1 MEIYNI
7 DYNLYVQDGEHEPR
21 QMTNFTLVIE
31 TAYYPLEGSQDDIPA
46 YLGIQLILEDGSV
59 RSLTLPM
66 TSNLARTIVTEE
78 PRAVLLKTGYA
89 PLVQKYI
96 VDQLSK
102 TGRPGEC
109 QRGVYLPGNGTY
121 RLADGQHVTVWN
133 GRVAGSTKL
142 EVPYMIKPTNTYR
155 ITNSIDRPV
164 PTLVRTL
171 LENDAALIL
180 PVTYAFLVSRRD
192 VLTAEQYPLQGG
204 LYITGV
210 QSSGKTT
217 LARRVFGYTE
227 RIGTP
232 GKPALML
239 EAVSTEASVRD
250 TLSENPGCVVIID
263 DLAKSS
269 SRTIEAHRRK
279 LGGAMLRL
287 AANEGDSTKKG
298 KTGKTDHRD
307 CTSGI
312 ALTAEFV
319 LDGVSELTRSIFVY
333 LEKKLNPTD
342 DVCPA
347 LIGAVLEEFADWFAD
362 NYDHAIELLH
372 KIADS
377 PNIPINLRAD
387 GADEFTELLT
397 RERRIQD
404 NLALLQWAFV
414 GMVEMIKAHME
425 LASSDEHALNEK
437 FWEAV
442 HRSVRK
448 QVTEF
453 RRIQSQ
459 LKEGNITFL
468 LCEAIDSDEFDLCR
482 KKTNLFKRNG
492 IIWKEKK
499 GVIKQVGIKQTALV
513 QFIRNQNGYQN
524 YSSRKIT
531 DYLKDIGCLTINEDK
546 SNTVH
551 LGKIKDGK
559 RSLPR
564 VLLIDVQTLRDN
576 AEKYELFA
584 EQARE

>member
-1 MEIYNI
+1 MEVYNVN
-7 DYNLYVQDGEHEPR
+7 YTLYVQDGEHEPK
-21 QMTNFTLVIE
+21 QATNFTPVIE
-31 TAYYPLEGSQDDIPA
+31 TAYFSLEGPQDIPA
-46 YLGIQLILEDGSV
+46 YLGIQLILEDGSM
-59 RSLTLPM
+59 RRLTLPM
-66 TSNLARTIVTEE
+66 TSNLARRIVAEE

-89 PLVQKYI
+89 PLIQKYI

-102 TGRPGEC
+102 AERPGEC
-109 QRGVYLPGNGTY
+109 QRGLYLPGNGTY

-133 GRVAGSTKL
+133 ERIAGSTKL
-142 EVPYMIKPTNTYR
+142 KVPYMIKPNDSYH
-155 ITNSIDRPV
+155 IAKHAENPMQ
-164 PTLVRTL
+164 TLVNAL
-171 LENDAALIL
+171 LGNDAALVL

-192 VLTAEQYPLQGG
+192 VLTAEQHPLQGG
-204 LYITGV
+204 LYITGI

-269 SRTIEAHRRK
+269 TRSIEAHRRK

-287 AANEGDSTKKG
+287 AANEGDSTKKNSS
-298 KTGKTDHRD
+298 GKTDHRD
-307 CTSGI
+307 CTAGI

-319 LDGVSELTRSIFVY
+319 LDGISELTRSIFVN
-333 LEKKLNPTD
+333 LEKKLNLTD

-377 PNIPINLRAD
+377 PNILENLRVD
-387 GADEFTELLT
+387 GADDFAELLT

-414 GMVEMIKAHME
+414 CMVEMIKSTVKLSPHRE
-425 LASSDEHALNEK
+425 QALYEN
-437 FWEAV
+437 FWKAV
-442 HRSVRK
+442 HLSVSK
-448 QVTEF
+448 QVSEF
-453 RRIQSQ
+453 AKIRTQ
-459 LKEGNITFL
+459 LKEGNIAYL
-468 LCEAIDSDEFDLCR
+468 LCEAIDSDEFKLCR
-482 KKTNLFKRNG
+482 KKEKLFKRNG

-551 LGKIKDGK
+551 IGKLKDGK
-559 RSLPR
+559 RPLPR
-564 VLLIDVQTLRDN
+564 VLLIDVETLRDS
-576 AEKYELFA
+576 AEEYNLYA

>member
-1 MEIYNI
+1 MEIYNT
-7 DYNLYVQDGEHEPR
+7 DYALYVQDGEHDPK
-21 QMTNFTLVIE
+21 QVTNFTPVIE
-31 TAYYPLEGSQDDIPA
+31 TAYFNLEGPQDIPA
-46 YLGIQLILEDGSV
+46 YLGIELILEDGSM
-59 RSLTLPM
+59 RRLTLPM
-66 TSNLARTIVTEE
+66 TSNLARRIVAEE
-78 PRAVLLKTGYA
+78 PRAILLKSSYA
-89 PLVQKYI
+89 PLVQKHI

-102 TGRPGEC
+102 IGRPGEC
-109 QRGVYLPGNGTY
+109 QRGLYLPGNGTY
-121 RLADGQHVTVWN
+121 RLADDRHITVWN

-142 EVPYMIKPTNTYR
+142 EVPYMI
-155 ITNSIDRPV
+155 RPNDSYHIAKHTEN
-164 PTLVRTL
+164 PIQTLVNAL
-171 LENDAALIL
+171 QENDAAL
-180 PVTYAFLVSRRD
+180 VQSVVYALLVSRRD
-192 VLTAEQYPLQGG
+192 VLTAEQHPLQGG
-204 LYITGV
+204 LYIAGV

-232 GKPALML
+232 GKPALIL

-263 DLAKSS
+263 DLAHSS
-269 SRTIEAHRRK
+269 SRTIEAHRKK

-307 CTSGI
+307 CTAGI

-333 LEKKLNPTD
+333 LDKKLHLTE
-342 DVCPA
+342 DVRPA

-372 KIADS
+372 QIADS

-387 GADEFTELLT
+387 GADEFTELLA

-414 GMVEMIKAHME
+414 CLIEMIKE
-425 LASSDEHALNEK
+425 RIDLPSDVEHALRRK

-442 HRSVRK
+442 HCSVRK
-448 QVTEF
+448 QVEEF
-453 RRIQSQ
+453 AKIQSH
-459 LKEGNITFL
+459 LKEGNIAFL
-468 LCEAIDSDEFDLCR
+468 LCEAVDSDEFNLCR
-482 KKTNLFKRNG
+482 KKSNLFKRNG
-492 IIWKEKK
+492 IIWKEDKR
-499 GVIKQVGIKQTALV
+499 GRPVEVGIKPTALV

-524 YSSRKIT
+524 FSSRKIT
-531 DYLKDIGCLTINEDK
+531 NYLKDIGALTLQEEK
-546 SNTVH
+546 SNTCH
-551 LGKIKDGK
+551 LGTDKKG
-559 RSLPR
+559 RNLPR
-564 VLLIDVQTLRDN
+564 VLRIDVQTLRVN

-584 EQARE
+584 QQARE

>member
-1 MEIYNI
+1 MEVFNI
-7 DYNLYVQDGEHEPR
+7 DYTLYVRDGEHEPK
-21 QMTNFTLVIE
+21 QATNFTPVIE
-31 TAYYPLEGSQDDIPA
+31 TAYFNLEGPQDIPA
-46 YLGIQLILEDGSV
+46 HLGIQLILEDGSM
-59 RSLTLPM
+59 RRLTLPM
-66 TSNLARTIVTEE
+66 TSNLARSIVAEE

-102 TGRPGEC
+102 TGHPGEC
-109 QRGVYLPGNGTY
+109 QRGLYLPGNGTY
-121 RLADGQHVTVWN
+121 RLADGQRITVWN
-133 GRVAGSTKL
+133 GRVAGSSEFK
-142 EVPYMIKPTNTYR
+142 VPYVSKPNSNYQIVNR
-155 ITNSIDRPV
+155 IENPMQ
-164 PTLVRTL
+164 TLVNAL
-171 LENDAALIL
+171 LANDAALIL

-192 VLTAEQYPLQGG
+192 VLTAEQHPLQGG

-232 GKPALML
+232 GKPALIL

-263 DLAKSS
+263 DLAHSS
-269 SRTIEAHRRK
+269 SRTIEAHRKK

-307 CTSGI
+307 CTAGI

-333 LEKKLNPTD
+333 LDKKLHLTE
-342 DVCPA
+342 DVRPA

-362 NYDHAIELLH
+362 NYGRAIELLH
-372 KIADS
+372 EITNS
-377 PNIPINLRAD
+377 PDILKNIRVN
-387 GADEFTELLT
+387 GADEFAELLM

-414 GMVEMIKAHME
+414 CMVEMIQE
-425 LASSDEHALNEK
+425 RIDLPDDIEHALHRK

-442 HRSVRK
+442 HCSVRK
-448 QVTEF
+448 QVEEF
-453 RRIQSQ
+453 ANIQSQ
-459 LKEGNITFL
+459 LKEGNIAHL
-468 LCEAIDSDEFDLCR
+468 LCEAIDCDEFKLCR
-482 KKTNLFKRNG
+482 KKSNLFKRNG
-492 IIWKEKK
+492 IVWKDDKRGRPVE
-499 GVIKQVGIKQTALV
+499 VGIKPTALV
-513 QFIRNQNGYQN
+513 PFIRNQNGYQS

-531 DYLKDIGCLTINEDK
+531 DYLKDIGALTLQEEK
-546 SNTVH
+546 SNTCH
-551 LGKIKDGK
+551 LGTDKKGRI
-559 RSLPR
+559 LPR
-564 VLLIDVQTLRDN
+564 VLRIDVQTLRDN

>member
-1 MEIYNI
+1 MKVYNT
-7 DYNLYVQDGEHEPR
+7 DYALYVQDGEHEPK
-21 QMTNFTLVIE
+21 QATNFTPVIE
-31 TAYYPLEGSQDDIPA
+31 TAYFNLDDPQDIPA
-46 YLGIQLILEDGSV
+46 YLGIELILEDGSM
-59 RSLTLPM
+59 RRLTLPM
-66 TSNLARTIVTEE
+66 TSNLARRIVAEE

-89 PLVQKYI
+89 PLIQKYI

-102 TGRPGEC
+102 AERPGEC
-109 QRGVYLPGNGTY
+109 QRGLYLPSNGTY
-121 RLADGQHVTVWN
+121 RLADGQHITVWN

-142 EVPYMIKPTNTYR
+142 EVPYMI
-155 ITNSIDRPV
+155 RPNDSYHIAKRTEN
-164 PTLVRTL
+164 PIETLVNAL
-171 LENDAALIL
+171 QENDAALMQS
-180 PVTYAFLVSRRD
+180 VVYALLVSRRD
-192 VLTAEQYPLQGG
+192 VLTAEQHPLQGG

-269 SRTIEAHRRK
+269 TRSIEAHRRK

-287 AANEGDSTKKG
+287 AANEGDSTKKNSS
-298 KTGKTDHRD
+298 GKTDHRD
-307 CTSGI
+307 CAAGI

-319 LDGVSELTRSIFVY
+319 LDGVSELTRSISCT
-333 LEKKLNPTD
+333 LKKKLNLTE
-342 DVCPA
+342 DVCPT
-347 LIGAVLEEFADWFAD
+347 LIGVVLEEFADWFAD

-414 GMVEMIKAHME
+414 CMVEMIKSTVKLSPHQE
-425 LASSDEHALNEK
+425 QALYEK
-437 FWEAV
+437 FWKAV
-442 HRSVRK
+442 HLSVSK
-448 QVTEF
+448 QVDEF
-453 RRIQSQ
+453 SKIRTH
-459 LKEGNITFL
+459 LKEGNIAHL
-468 LCEAIDSDEFDLCR
+468 LCEAIDSDEFKLCR
-482 KKTNLFKRNG
+482 KKEKLFKRNG

-551 LGKIKDGK
+551 IGKLKDGK
-559 RSLPR
+559 HRL
-564 VLLIDVQTLRDN
+564 V
-576 AEKYELFA
+576 FC
-584 EQARE
+584 

>member
-7 DYNLYVQDGEHEPR
+7 DYNLYVQDGEHEPK
-21 QMTNFTLVIE
+21 QATNFTPVIE
-31 TAYYPLEGSQDDIPA
+31 TAYFSLEGPQDIPA
-46 YLGIQLILEDGSV
+46 YLGIQLILEDGSM
-59 RSLTLPM
+59 RRLTLPM
-66 TSNLARTIVTEE
+66 TSNLARRIVAEE

-89 PLVQKYI
+89 PLIQKYI

-102 TGRPGEC
+102 AERPGEC
-109 QRGVYLPGNGTY
+109 QRGLYLPGNGTY

-133 GRVAGSTKL
+133 ERIAGSTKL
-142 EVPYMIKPTNTYR
+142 KVPYMIKPTNTYR

-180 PVTYAFLVSRRD
+180 PVAYAFLVSRRD
-192 VLTAEQYPLQGG
+192 VLTAEQHPLQGG
-204 LYITGV
+204 LYITGI

-263 DLAKSS
+263 DLAHSS
-269 SRTIEAHRRK
+269 SRTIEAHRK
-279 LGGAMLRL
+279 TLGGAMLRL

-333 LEKKLNPTD
+333 LEKKLNLTD

-372 KIADS
+372 KIVNS

-414 GMVEMIKAHME
+414 GMVEMIKARME
-425 LASSDEHALNEK
+425 LPSSDEHALNEK
-437 FWEAV
+437 FWEAI

-459 LKEGNITFL
+459 LKEGNIAFL
-468 LCEAIDSDEFDLCR
+468 LCEAIDSDEFKLCR
-482 KKTNLFKRNG
+482 KKEKLFKRNG

-564 VLLIDVQTLRDN
+564 VLLIDVETLRDN

>member
-1 MEIYNI
+1 MALACAQNG
-7 DYNLYVQDGEHEPR
+7 LH
-21 QMTNFTLVIE
+21 LS
-31 TAYYPLEGSQDDIPA
+31 LEG
-46 YLGIQLILEDGSV
+46 IQFLQRYKGLHGAGKAAAVNADS
-59 RSLTLPM
+59 
-66 TSNLARTIVTEE
+66 A
-78 PRAVLLKTGYA
+78 RAVQEMLCGGNGHSHFLMLLVPGRDDVLQVFPA
-89 PLVQKYI
+89 AGAGF
-96 VDQLSK
+96 VDQLQEGLK
-102 TGRPGEC
+102 ITGA
-109 QRGVYLPGNGTY
+109 QGVYLPGNGTY

-142 EVPYMIKPTNTYR
+142 EVPYMIKPTDTYR

-164 PTLVRTL
+164 PTLVRAL
-171 LENDAALIL
+171 LENDAALVL
-180 PVTYAFLVSRRD
+180 PVAYALLVSRRD
-192 VLTAEQYPLQGG
+192 VLTAEQHPLQGG
-204 LYITGV
+204 LYIAGV

-269 SRTIEAHRRK
+269 TRSIEAHRRK

-287 AANEGDSTKKG
+287 AANEGDSTKKNSS
-298 KTGKTDHRD
+298 GKTDHRD
-307 CTSGI
+307 CAAGI

-333 LEKKLNPTD
+333 LDKKLHLTE
-342 DVCPA
+342 DVRPA

-362 NYDHAIELLH
+362 NYGRAIELLH
-372 KIADS
+372 EITNS
-377 PNIPINLRAD
+377 PDILKNIRVN
-387 GADEFTELLT
+387 GADEFAELLM

-414 GMVEMIKAHME
+414 CMVEMIQE
-425 LASSDEHALNEK
+425 RIDLPDDIEHALHRK

-442 HRSVRK
+442 HCSVRK
-448 QVTEF
+448 QVEEF
-453 RRIQSQ
+453 ANIQSQ
-459 LKEGNITFL
+459 LKEGNIAHL
-468 LCEAIDSDEFDLCR
+468 LCEAIDCDEFKLCR
-482 KKTNLFKRNG
+482 KKSNLFKRNG
-492 IIWKEKK
+492 IIRKEDKHRRP
-499 GVIKQVGIKQTALV
+499 VEVGIKPTALV
-513 QFIRNQNGYQN
+513 QFIRNQNGYQDF
-524 YSSRKIT
+524 SSRKIT

-564 VLLIDVQTLRDN
+564 VLLIDVETLRDN

>member
-7 DYNLYVQDGEHEPR
+7 AYNLYVQDGEHEPK
-21 QMTNFTLVIE
+21 QMTNFTPVIE
-31 TAYYPLEGSQDDIPA
+31 TAYYPLESSQDDIPA

-66 TSNLARTIVTEE
+66 TSNLARSIVAEE
-78 PRAVLLKTGYA
+78 PRAILLKSSYA
-89 PLVQKYI
+89 PLVQKHI

-102 TGRPGEC
+102 IGRPGEC
-109 QRGVYLPGNGTY
+109 QRGLYLPGNGTY
-121 RLADGQHVTVWN
+121 RLADDRHITVWN

-142 EVPYMIKPTNTYR
+142 EVPYMI
-155 ITNSIDRPV
+155 RPNDSYHIAKHTEN
-164 PTLVRTL
+164 PIQTLVNAL
-171 LENDAALIL
+171 QENDAAL
-180 PVTYAFLVSRRD
+180 VQSVVYALLVSRRD
-192 VLTAEQYPLQGG
+192 VLTAEQHPLQGG

-263 DLAKSS
+263 DLAHSS
-269 SRTIEAHRRK
+269 SRTIEAHRKK

-298 KTGKTDHRD
+298 KTVKTDHRD

-333 LEKKLNPTD
+333 LEKKLNLTD

-372 KIADS
+372 QIVNS

-425 LASSDEHALNEK
+425 LSSSDEHALNEK

-459 LKEGNITFL
+459 LKEGNIAFL

-564 VLLIDVQTLRDN
+564 VLLIDVETLRDN
-576 AEKYELFA
+576 VEKYDLF
-584 EQARE
+584 EQQAHE

>member
-1 MEIYNI
+1 MDVYSI
-7 DYNLYVQDGEHEPR
+7 DYTLYVQDGEHEPK
-21 QMTNFTLVIE
+21 QATNFTPVIE
-31 TAYYPLEGSQDDIPA
+31 TAYFNLDGPQDIPA

-66 TSNLARTIVTEE
+66 TSNLARTIVAEE

-164 PTLVRTL
+164 PTLVRAL
-171 LENDAALIL
+171 LENDAALVL
-180 PVTYAFLVSRRD
+180 PVAYALLVSRRD
-192 VLTAEQYPLQGG
+192 VLTAEQHPLQGG

-263 DLAKSS
+263 DLATSS
-269 SRTIEAHRRK
+269 TRSIEAHRRK

-287 AANEGDSTKKG
+287 AANEGDSTKKNSS
-298 KTGKTDHRD
+298 GKTDHRD
-307 CTSGI
+307 CAAGI

-319 LDGVSELTRSIFVY
+319 LDGVR
-333 LEKKLNPTD
+333 
-342 DVCPA
+342 PA
-347 LIGAVLEEFADWFAD
+347 LIGAILEDFADWFAD
-362 NYDHAIELLH
+362 NYEHAIELLH

-377 PNIPINLRAD
+377 PDILKNLRVD

-414 GMVEMIKAHME
+414 CMVEMIKSTVKLSPHRE
-425 LASSDEHALNEK
+425 QALYEK
-437 FWEAV
+437 FWKAV
-442 HRSVRK
+442 HLSVSK
-448 QVTEF
+448 QVDEF
-453 RRIQSQ
+453 AKIRTH
-459 LKEGNITFL
+459 LKEGNIAHL
-468 LCEAIDSDEFDLCR
+468 LCEAIDSDEFKLCR
-482 KKTNLFKRNG
+482 KKEKLFKRNG

-531 DYLKDIGCLTINEDK
+531 DYMKDIGCLTINEDK

-559 RSLPR
+559 RPLPR
-564 VLLIDVQTLRDN
+564 VLLIDVETLRDS
-576 AEKYELFA
+576 AEEYNLYA

>member
-1 MEIYNI
+1 MKVYNT
-7 DYNLYVQDGEHEPR
+7 DYALYVQDGEHEPK
-21 QMTNFTLVIE
+21 QATNFTPVIE
-31 TAYYPLEGSQDDIPA
+31 TAYFNLDDPQDIPA
-46 YLGIQLILEDGSV
+46 YLGIELILEDGSM
-59 RSLTLPM
+59 RRLTLPM
-66 TSNLARTIVTEE
+66 TSNLARRIVAEE

-89 PLVQKYI
+89 PLIQKYI

-102 TGRPGEC
+102 AERPGEC
-109 QRGVYLPGNGTY
+109 QRGLYLPSNGTY
-121 RLADGQHVTVWN
+121 RLADGQHITVWN

-142 EVPYMIKPTNTYR
+142 EVPYMI
-155 ITNSIDRPV
+155 RPNDSYHIAKRTEN
-164 PTLVRTL
+164 PIETLVNAL
-171 LENDAALIL
+171 QENDAALMQS
-180 PVTYAFLVSRRD
+180 VVYALLVSRRD
-192 VLTAEQYPLQGG
+192 VLTAEQHPLQGG

-227 RIGTP
+227 HIGTP

-269 SRTIEAHRRK
+269 TRSIEAHRRK

-287 AANEGDSTKKG
+287 AANEGDSTKKNSS
-298 KTGKTDHRD
+298 GKTDHRD
-307 CTSGI
+307 CAAGI

-319 LDGVSELTRSIFVY
+319 LDGVSELTRSISCT
-333 LEKKLNPTD
+333 LKKKLNLTE
-342 DVCPA
+342 DVCPT
-347 LIGAVLEEFADWFAD
+347 LIGVVLEEFADWFAD

-414 GMVEMIKAHME
+414 CMVEMIKSTVKLSPHQE
-425 LASSDEHALNEK
+425 QALYEK
-437 FWEAV
+437 FWKAV
-442 HRSVRK
+442 HLSVSK
-448 QVTEF
+448 QVDEF
-453 RRIQSQ
+453 SKIRTH
-459 LKEGNITFL
+459 LKEGNIAHL
-468 LCEAIDSDEFDLCR
+468 LCEAIDSDEFKLCR
-482 KKTNLFKRNG
+482 KKEKLFKRNG

-551 LGKIKDGK
+551 IGKLKDGK
-559 RSLPR
+559 HRL
-564 VLLIDVQTLRDN
+564 V
-576 AEKYELFA
+576 FC
-584 EQARE
+584 

>member
-1 MEIYNI
+1 MDVYSI
-7 DYNLYVQDGEHEPR
+7 DYTLYVQDGEHEPK
-21 QMTNFTLVIE
+21 QATNFTPVIE
-31 TAYYPLEGSQDDIPA
+31 TAYFNLDGPQDIPA
-46 YLGIQLILEDGSV
+46 YLGIELILEDGSM
-59 RSLTLPM
+59 RRLTLPM
-66 TSNLARTIVTEE
+66 TSNLARRIVAEE

-142 EVPYMIKPTNTYR
+142 EVPYMIKPTDTYR

-164 PTLVRTL
+164 PTLVRAL
-171 LENDAALIL
+171 LENDAALVL
-180 PVTYAFLVSRRD
+180 PVAYAFLVSRRD
-192 VLTAEQYPLQGG
+192 VLTAEQHPLQGG
-204 LYITGV
+204 LYIASV

-269 SRTIEAHRRK
+269 TRSIEAHRRK

-333 LEKKLNPTD
+333 LEKKLNLTD

-372 KIADS
+372 KIVNS

-414 GMVEMIKAHME
+414 GMVEMIKARME
-425 LASSDEHALNEK
+425 LPSSDEHALNEK

-459 LKEGNITFL
+459 LKEGNIAFL

-564 VLLIDVQTLRDN
+564 VLLIDVETLRDN
-576 AEKYELFA
+576 AEKYDLF
-584 EQARE
+584 EQQAHE

>member
-1 MEIYNI
+1 MYIEVNQDGLYEV
-7 DYNLYVQDGEHEPR
+7 DENLYTRPKQL
-21 QMTNFTLVIE
+21 TNFVPEIM
-31 TAYYPLEGSQDDIPA
+31 TAYYPLADNQQFPQALDVRITWADHT
-46 YLGIQLILEDGSV
+46 QRRLILPMS
-59 RSLTLPM
+59 RSLA
-66 TSNLARTIVTEE
+66 TSIRNAE
-78 PRAVLLKTGYA
+78 PRAVLLKPTA
-89 PLVQKYI
+89 LAAVQMYL
-96 VDQLSK
+96 VDQISK
-102 TGRPGEC
+102 TNKEM
-109 QRGVYLPGNGTY
+109 RGVYLPGNGTHW
-121 RLADGQHVTVWN
+121 LAYGQHVTVWN
-133 GRVAGSTKL
+133 GRVAGSADLKIPC
-142 EVPYMIKPTNTYR
+142 VIKPADTYR

-164 PTLVRTL
+164 PTLVRAL
-171 LENDAALIL
+171 LENDAALVL
-180 PVTYAFLVSRRD
+180 PVAYALLVSRRD
-192 VLTAEQYPLQGG
+192 VLTAEQHPLQGG

-217 LARRVFGYTE
+217 LARRIFGYTE

-269 SRTIEAHRRK
+269 TRSIEAHRRK

-287 AANEGDSTKKG
+287 AANEGDSTKKNSS
-298 KTGKTDHRD
+298 GKTDHRD
-307 CTSGI
+307 CAAGI

-333 LEKKLNPTD
+333 LDKQLNLSE
-342 DVCPA
+342 DVRPA
-347 LIGAVLEEFADWFAD
+347 LIGAILEDFADWFAD
-362 NYDHAIELLH
+362 NYEHAIELLH

-377 PNIPINLRAD
+377 PDILKNLRVD

-414 GMVEMIKAHME
+414 CMVEMIKSTVKLSPHQE
-425 LASSDEHALNEK
+425 QALYEK
-437 FWEAV
+437 FWKAV
-442 HRSVRK
+442 HLSVSK
-448 QVTEF
+448 QVDEF
-453 RRIQSQ
+453 SKIRTH
-459 LKEGNITFL
+459 LKEGNIAHL
-468 LCEAIDSDEFDLCR
+468 LCEAIDSDEFKLCR
-482 KKTNLFKRNG
+482 KKEKLFKRNG

-499 GVIKQVGIKQTALV
+499 GVIKQTALV

-531 DYLKDIGCLTINEDK
+531 DYMKDIGCLTINEDK

-559 RSLPR
+559 RPLPR
-564 VLLIDVQTLRDN
+564 VLLIDVETLRDS
-576 AEKYELFA
+576 AEEYNLYA

>member
-7 DYNLYVQDGEHEPR
+7 AYNLYVQDGEHEPK
-21 QMTNFTLVIE
+21 QMTNFTPVIE
-31 TAYYPLEGSQDDIPA
+31 TAYYPLESSQDDIPA

-66 TSNLARTIVTEE
+66 TSNLARTIVAEE

-102 TGRPGEC
+102 TGRSGEC

-121 RLADGQHVTVWN
+121 RLADGQHVPVWN

-142 EVPYMIKPTNTYR
+142 EVPYMIKPTDTYR

-164 PTLVRTL
+164 RAL
-171 LENDAALIL
+171 LENDAALVL
-180 PVTYAFLVSRRD
+180 PVAYALLVSRRD
-192 VLTAEQYPLQGG
+192 VLTAEQHPLQGG

-263 DLAKSS
+263 DLAHSS
-269 SRTIEAHRRK
+269 SRTIEAHRKK

-333 LEKKLNPTD
+333 LEKKLNLTD

-372 KIADS
+372 KIVNS

-414 GMVEMIKAHME
+414 GMVEMIKARME
-425 LASSDEHALNEK
+425 LPSSDEHALNEK

-459 LKEGNITFL
+459 LKEGNIAFL

-531 DYLKDIGCLTINEDK
+531 DYLKDIGCLIINEDK

-564 VLLIDVQTLRDN
+564 VLLIDVETLRDN

>member
-1 MEIYNI
+1 MEIYSI
-7 DYNLYVQDGEHEPR
+7 DYNLYVQDGEHEPK
-21 QMTNFTLVIE
+21 QMTNFTPVIE

-66 TSNLARTIVTEE
+66 TSNLARTIVAEE

-164 PTLVRTL
+164 PTLVRAL
-171 LENDAALIL
+171 LENDAALVL
-180 PVTYAFLVSRRD
+180 PVAYALLVSRRD
-192 VLTAEQYPLQGG
+192 VLTAEQHPLQGG
-204 LYITGV
+204 LYIAGV

-269 SRTIEAHRRK
+269 TRSIEAHRRK

-287 AANEGDSTKKG
+287 AANEGDSTKKNSS
-298 KTGKTDHRD
+298 GKTDHRD
-307 CTSGI
+307 CAAGI

-333 LEKKLNPTD
+333 LEKKLNLTE
-342 DVCPA
+342 DVRPA
-347 LIGAVLEEFADWFAD
+347 LIGAILEDFADWFAD
-362 NYDHAIELLH
+362 NYEHAIELLH

-377 PNIPINLRAD
+377 PDILKNLRVD

-414 GMVEMIKAHME
+414 CMVEMIKSTVKLSPHRE
-425 LASSDEHALNEK
+425 QALYEK
-437 FWEAV
+437 FWTAV
-442 HRSVRK
+442 HLSVSK
-448 QVTEF
+448 QVDEF
-453 RRIQSQ
+453 AKIRTH
-459 LKEGNITFL
+459 LKEGNIAHL
-468 LCEAIDSDEFDLCR
+468 LCEAIDCDEFQLCR
-482 KKTNLFKRNG
+482 KKSKLFKRNG
-492 IIWKEKK
+492 IVWKEKN

-564 VLLIDVQTLRDN
+564 VLLIDVETLRDN

>member
-1 MEIYNI
+1 MDVYSI
-7 DYNLYVQDGEHEPR
+7 DYTLYVQDGEHEPK
-21 QMTNFTLVIE
+21 QATNFTPVIE
-31 TAYYPLEGSQDDIPA
+31 TAYFNLDGPQDIPA
-46 YLGIQLILEDGSV
+46 YLGMELILEGGSM
-59 RSLTLPM
+59 RRLTLPM
-66 TSNLARTIVTEE
+66 TSNLARTIVAEE

-109 QRGVYLPGNGTY
+109 QRGVYLPGNGTH

-142 EVPYMIKPTNTYR
+142 EVPYMIKPNDSYH

-180 PVTYAFLVSRRD
+180 PVAYAFLVSRRD
-192 VLTAEQYPLQGG
+192 VLTAEQHPLQGG

-217 LARRVFGYTE
+217 LAHRVFGYTE

-232 GKPALML
+232 GKSALML

-250 TLSENPGCVVIID
+250 ALSENPGCVVVID
-263 DLAKSS
+263 DLAHSS
-269 SRTIEAHRRK
+269 TRSIEAHRRK

-307 CTSGI
+307 CTAGI

-333 LEKKLNPTD
+333 LDKKLHLTE
-342 DVCPA
+342 DVRPA
-347 LIGAVLEEFADWFAD
+347 LIGAILEDFADWFAD

-414 GMVEMIKAHME
+414 GMVEMIKARME
-425 LASSDEHALNEK
+425 LPSSDEHALNEK
-437 FWEAV
+437 FWEAI

-453 RRIQSQ
+453 RKIQSQ
-459 LKEGNITFL
+459 LKEGNIAFL
-468 LCEAIDSDEFDLCR
+468 LCEAIDSDEFKLCR
-482 KKTNLFKRNG
+482 KKEKLFKRNG
-492 IIWKEKK
+492 IVWKEKK

-564 VLLIDVQTLRDN
+564 VLLIDVETLRDN

>member
-1 MEIYNI
+1 MKVYNT
-7 DYNLYVQDGEHEPR
+7 DYALYVQDGEHEPK
-21 QMTNFTLVIE
+21 QATNFTPVIE
-31 TAYYPLEGSQDDIPA
+31 TAYFNLDDPQDIPA
-46 YLGIQLILEDGSV
+46 YLGIELILEDGSM
-59 RSLTLPM
+59 RRLTLPM
-66 TSNLARTIVTEE
+66 TSNLARRIVAEE

-89 PLVQKYI
+89 PLIQKYI

-102 TGRPGEC
+102 AERPGEC
-109 QRGVYLPGNGTY
+109 QRGLYLPSNGTY
-121 RLADGQHVTVWN
+121 RLADGQHITVWN

-142 EVPYMIKPTNTYR
+142 EVPYMI
-155 ITNSIDRPV
+155 RPNDSYHIAKRTEN
-164 PTLVRTL
+164 PIETLVNAL
-171 LENDAALIL
+171 QENDAALMQS
-180 PVTYAFLVSRRD
+180 VVYALLVSRRD
-192 VLTAEQYPLQGG
+192 VLTAEQHPLQGG

-227 RIGTP
+227 HIGTP

-269 SRTIEAHRRK
+269 TRSIEAHRRK

-287 AANEGDSTKKG
+287 AANEGDSTKKNSS
-298 KTGKTDHRD
+298 GKTDHRD
-307 CTSGI
+307 CAAGI

-319 LDGVSELTRSIFVY
+319 LDGVSELTRSISCT
-333 LEKKLNPTD
+333 LKKKLNLTE
-342 DVCPA
+342 DVCPT
-347 LIGAVLEEFADWFAD
+347 LIGVVLEEFADWFAD

-414 GMVEMIKAHME
+414 GMVEMIKARME
-425 LASSDEHALNEK
+425 LSSSYEHALNEK

-453 RRIQSQ
+453 CKIQSQ
-459 LKEGNITFL
+459 LKEGNIAFL
-468 LCEAIDSDEFDLCR
+468 LCEAIDSDEFKLCR
-482 KKTNLFKRNG
+482 KKEKLFKRNG
-492 IIWKEKK
+492 IIWKEKN

-551 LGKIKDGK
+551 IGKLKDGK
-559 RSLPR
+559 RRL
-564 VLLIDVQTLRDN
+564 V
-576 AEKYELFA
+576 FC
-584 EQARE
+584 

>member
-1 MEIYNI
+1 M
-7 DYNLYVQDGEHEPR
+7 
-21 QMTNFTLVIE
+21 IE
-31 TAYYPLEGSQDDIPA
+31 TAYFSLEGPQDIPA
-46 YLGIQLILEDGSV
+46 YLGIQLILEDGSM
-59 RSLTLPM
+59 RRLTLPM
-66 TSNLARTIVTEE
+66 TSNLARRIVAEE

-89 PLVQKYI
+89 PLIQKYI

-102 TGRPGEC
+102 AERPGEC
-109 QRGVYLPGNGTY
+109 QRGLYLPGNGTY

-133 GRVAGSTKL
+133 ERIAGSTKL
-142 EVPYMIKPTNTYR
+142 KVPYMIKPNDSYH
-155 ITNSIDRPV
+155 IAKHAENPMQ
-164 PTLVRTL
+164 TLVNAL
-171 LENDAALIL
+171 LGNDAALVL

-192 VLTAEQYPLQGG
+192 VLTAEQHPLQGG

-269 SRTIEAHRRK
+269 TRSIEAHRRK

-287 AANEGDSTKKG
+287 AANEGDSTKKNSS
-298 KTGKTDHRD
+298 GKTDHRD
-307 CTSGI
+307 CTAGI

-319 LDGVSELTRSIFVY
+319 LDGISELTRSIFVN
-333 LEKKLNPTD
+333 LEKKLNLTD

-377 PNIPINLRAD
+377 PNILENLRVD
-387 GADEFTELLT
+387 GADDFAELLT

-414 GMVEMIKAHME
+414 CMVEMIKSTVKLSPHRE
-425 LASSDEHALNEK
+425 QALYEN
-437 FWEAV
+437 FWKAV
-442 HRSVRK
+442 HLSVSK
-448 QVTEF
+448 QVSEF
-453 RRIQSQ
+453 AKIRTQ
-459 LKEGNITFL
+459 LKEGNIAYL
-468 LCEAIDSDEFDLCR
+468 LCEAIDSDEFKLCR
-482 KKTNLFKRNG
+482 KKEKLFKRNG

-551 LGKIKDGK
+551 IGKLKDGK
-559 RSLPR
+559 RPLPR
-564 VLLIDVQTLRDN
+564 VLLIDVETLRDS
-576 AEKYELFA
+576 AEEYNLYA

>member
-1 MEIYNI
+1 MEVYNT
-7 DYNLYVQDGEHEPR
+7 DYALYVQDGEHEPK
-21 QMTNFTLVIE
+21 QATNFTPVIE
-31 TAYYPLEGSQDDIPA
+31 TAYFNLEGPQNIPA
-46 YLGIQLILEDGSV
+46 YLGIELILEDGSM
-59 RSLTLPM
+59 RRLTLPM
-66 TSNLARTIVTEE
+66 TSNLARRIVAEE

-89 PLVQKYI
+89 PLIQKYI

-102 TGRPGEC
+102 AGRPGEC
-109 QRGVYLPGNGTY
+109 QRGLYLPGNGTY
-121 RLADGQHVTVWN
+121 RLADDQHITVWN
-133 GRVAGSTKL
+133 GRVAGSSEFK
-142 EVPYMIKPTNTYR
+142 VPYVIKPNSNYQIVNR
-155 ITNSIDRPV
+155 IENPV
-164 PTLVRTL
+164 QTLVNAL
-171 LENDAALIL
+171 LGNDAALVL
-180 PVTYAFLVSRRD
+180 PVAYALLVSRRD
-192 VLTAEQYPLQGG
+192 VLTAEQHPLQGG

-217 LARRVFGYTE
+217 LARRIFGYTE

-269 SRTIEAHRRK
+269 TRSIEAHRRK

-333 LEKKLNPTD
+333 LEKKLNLTE
-342 DVCPA
+342 DVRPA
-347 LIGAVLEEFADWFAD
+347 LIGAILEDFADWFAD
-362 NYDHAIELLH
+362 NYEHAIELLH

-377 PNIPINLRAD
+377 PDILKNLRVD

-414 GMVEMIKAHME
+414 CMVEMIKSTVKLSPHRE
-425 LASSDEHALNEK
+425 QALYEK
-437 FWEAV
+437 FWKAV
-442 HRSVRK
+442 HLSVSK
-448 QVTEF
+448 QVDEF
-453 RRIQSQ
+453 SKIRTH
-459 LKEGNITFL
+459 LKEGNIAYL
-468 LCEAIDSDEFDLCR
+468 LCEAIDCDEFKLCR
-482 KKTNLFKRNG
+482 KKSKLFKRNG
-492 IIWKEKK
+492 IVWKEKN

-551 LGKIKDGK
+551 IGKLKDGK
-559 RSLPR
+559 RPLPR
-564 VLLIDVQTLRDN
+564 VLLIDVETLRDS
-576 AEKYELFA
+576 AEEYNLYA

>member
-1 MEIYNI
+1 MEVFNI
-7 DYNLYVQDGEHEPR
+7 DYTLYVRDGEHEPK
-21 QMTNFTLVIE
+21 QATNFTPVIE
-31 TAYYPLEGSQDDIPA
+31 TAYFNLEGPQDIPA
-46 YLGIQLILEDGSV
+46 HLGIQLILEDGSM
-59 RSLTLPM
+59 RRLTLPM
-66 TSNLARTIVTEE
+66 TSNLARSIVAEE
-78 PRAVLLKTGYA
+78 PRAILLKSSYA
-89 PLVQKYI
+89 PLVQKHI

-102 TGRPGEC
+102 IGRPGEC
-109 QRGVYLPGNGTY
+109 QRGLYLPGNGTY
-121 RLADGQHVTVWN
+121 RLADDRHITVWN

-142 EVPYMIKPTNTYR
+142 EVPYMI
-155 ITNSIDRPV
+155 RPNDSYHIAKHTEN
-164 PTLVRTL
+164 PIQTLVNAL
-171 LENDAALIL
+171 QENDAAL
-180 PVTYAFLVSRRD
+180 VQSVVYALLVSRRD
-192 VLTAEQYPLQGG
+192 VLTAEQHPLQGG

-263 DLAKSS
+263 DLAHSS
-269 SRTIEAHRRK
+269 SRTIEAHRKK

-333 LEKKLNPTD
+333 LEKKLNLTE

-372 KIADS
+372 QIADS

-387 GADEFTELLT
+387 GADEFTELLA

-414 GMVEMIKAHME
+414 GMIEMIKARME
-425 LASSDEHALNEK
+425 LPSSDEHALNEK

-453 RRIQSQ
+453 RRIQSKF
-459 LKEGNITFL
+459 KEGNIAFL

-492 IIWKEKK
+492 IIWKEDKR
-499 GVIKQVGIKQTALV
+499 GRPVEVGIKPTALV

-531 DYLKDIGCLTINEDK
+531 DYLRDTGALTLQEEK
-546 SNTVH
+546 SNTCH
-551 LGKIKDGK
+551 LGKDKKGRI
-559 RSLPR
+559 LPR
-564 VLLIDVQTLRDN
+564 VLRIDVQTLRAN

>member
-1 MEIYNI
+1 MEVFNI
-7 DYNLYVQDGEHEPR
+7 DYTLYVRDGEHEPK
-21 QMTNFTLVIE
+21 QATNFTPVIE
-31 TAYYPLEGSQDDIPA
+31 TAYFNLEGPQDIPA
-46 YLGIQLILEDGSV
+46 HLGIQLILEDGSM
-59 RSLTLPM
+59 RRLTLPM
-66 TSNLARTIVTEE
+66 TSNLARSIVAEE

-102 TGRPGEC
+102 TGHPGEC
-109 QRGVYLPGNGTY
+109 QRGLYLPGNGTY
-121 RLADGQHVTVWN
+121 RLADGQRITVWN
-133 GRVAGSTKL
+133 GRVAGSSEFK
-142 EVPYMIKPTNTYR
+142 VPYVIKPNSNYQIVNR
-155 ITNSIDRPV
+155 IENPMQ
-164 PTLVRTL
+164 TLVNAL
-171 LENDAALIL
+171 LANDAALIL

-192 VLTAEQYPLQGG
+192 VLTAEQHPLQGG

-232 GKPALML
+232 GKPALIL

-263 DLAKSS
+263 DLAHSS
-269 SRTIEAHRRK
+269 SRTIEAHRKK

-307 CTSGI
+307 CTAGI

-333 LEKKLNPTD
+333 LDKKLHLTE
-342 DVCPA
+342 DVRPA

-362 NYDHAIELLH
+362 NYGRAIELLH
-372 KIADS
+372 EITNS
-377 PNIPINLRAD
+377 PDILKNIRVN
-387 GADEFTELLT
+387 GADEFAELLM

-414 GMVEMIKAHME
+414 CMVEMIQE
-425 LASSDEHALNEK
+425 RIDLPDDIEHALHRK

-442 HRSVRK
+442 HCSVRK
-448 QVTEF
+448 QVEEF
-453 RRIQSQ
+453 ANIQSQ
-459 LKEGNITFL
+459 LKEGNIAHL
-468 LCEAIDSDEFDLCR
+468 LCEAIDCDEFKLCR
-482 KKTNLFKRNG
+482 KKSNLFKRNG
-492 IIWKEKK
+492 IVWKDDKRGRPVE
-499 GVIKQVGIKQTALV
+499 VGIKPTALV
-513 QFIRNQNGYQN
+513 QFIRNQNGYQS

-531 DYLKDIGCLTINEDK
+531 DYLKDIGALTLQEEK
-546 SNTVH
+546 SNTCH
-551 LGKIKDGK
+551 LGTDKKGRI
-559 RSLPR
+559 LPR
-564 VLLIDVQTLRDN
+564 VLRIDVQTLRDN

>member
-1 MEIYNI
+1 MEIYNT
-7 DYNLYVQDGEHEPR
+7 DYALYVQDGEHDPK
-21 QMTNFTLVIE
+21 QVTNFTPVIE
-31 TAYYPLEGSQDDIPA
+31 TAYFNLEGPQDIPA
-46 YLGIQLILEDGSV
+46 YLGIELILEDGSM
-59 RSLTLPM
+59 RRLTLPM
-66 TSNLARTIVTEE
+66 TSNLARRIVAEE
-78 PRAVLLKTGYA
+78 PRAILLKSSYA
-89 PLVQKYI
+89 PLVQKHI

-102 TGRPGEC
+102 IGRPGEC
-109 QRGVYLPGNGTY
+109 QRGLYLPGNGTY
-121 RLADGQHVTVWN
+121 RLADDRHITVWN

-142 EVPYMIKPTNTYR
+142 EVPYMI
-155 ITNSIDRPV
+155 RPNDNYHIAKHTEN
-164 PTLVRTL
+164 PIQTLVNAL
-171 LENDAALIL
+171 QENDAAL
-180 PVTYAFLVSRRD
+180 VQSVVYALLVSRRD
-192 VLTAEQYPLQGG
+192 VLTAEQHPLQGG
-204 LYITGV
+204 LYIAGV

-263 DLAKSS
+263 DLAKSPTRS
-269 SRTIEAHRRK
+269 IEAHRKK
-279 LGGAMLRL
+279 LGGSMLRL

-307 CTSGI
+307 CTAGI

-333 LEKKLNPTD
+333 LEKKLNLTE

-372 KIADS
+372 QIADS

-387 GADEFTELLT
+387 GADEFTELLA

-414 GMVEMIKAHME
+414 GMIEMIKARME
-425 LASSDEHALNEK
+425 LSSSDEHALNEK

-453 RRIQSQ
+453 RRIQS
-459 LKEGNITFL
+459 KF
-468 LCEAIDSDEFDLCR
+468 
-482 KKTNLFKRNG
+482 
-492 IIWKEKK
+492 
-499 GVIKQVGIKQTALV
+499 
-513 QFIRNQNGYQN
+513 
-524 YSSRKIT
+524 
-531 DYLKDIGCLTINEDK
+531 NE
-546 SNTVH
+546 
-551 LGKIKDGK
+551 
-559 RSLPR
+559 
-564 VLLIDVQTLRDN
+564 
-576 AEKYELFA
+576 
-584 EQARE
+584 

>member
-1 MEIYNI
+1 MKVYNT
-7 DYNLYVQDGEHEPR
+7 DYALYVQDGEHEPK
-21 QMTNFTLVIE
+21 QATNFTPVIE
-31 TAYYPLEGSQDDIPA
+31 TAYFNLDDPQDIPA
-46 YLGIQLILEDGSV
+46 YLGIELILEDGSM
-59 RSLTLPM
+59 RRLTLPM
-66 TSNLARTIVTEE
+66 TSNLARRIVAEE

-89 PLVQKYI
+89 PLIQKYI

-102 TGRPGEC
+102 AERPGEC
-109 QRGVYLPGNGTY
+109 QRGLYLPSNGTY
-121 RLADGQHVTVWN
+121 RLADGQHITVWN

-142 EVPYMIKPTNTYR
+142 EVPYMI
-155 ITNSIDRPV
+155 RPNDSYHIAKRTEN
-164 PTLVRTL
+164 PIETLVNAL
-171 LENDAALIL
+171 QENDAALMQS
-180 PVTYAFLVSRRD
+180 VVYALLVSRRD
-192 VLTAEQYPLQGG
+192 VLTAEQHPLQGG

-227 RIGTP
+227 HIGTP

-269 SRTIEAHRRK
+269 TRSIEAHRKK
-279 LGGAMLRL
+279 LGGAILRL

-307 CTSGI
+307 CTAGI

-319 LDGVSELTRSIFVY
+319 LDGVSELTRSISCT
-333 LEKKLNPTD
+333 LKKKLNLTE
-342 DVCPA
+342 DVCPT
-347 LIGAVLEEFADWFAD
+347 LIGVVLEEFADWFAD

-414 GMVEMIKAHME
+414 CMVEMIKSTVKLSPHQE
-425 LASSDEHALNEK
+425 QALYEK
-437 FWEAV
+437 FWKAV
-442 HRSVRK
+442 HLSVSK
-448 QVTEF
+448 QVDEF
-453 RRIQSQ
+453 SKIRTH
-459 LKEGNITFL
+459 LKEGNIAHL
-468 LCEAIDSDEFDLCR
+468 LCEAIDSDEFKLCR
-482 KKTNLFKRNG
+482 KKEKLFKRNG
-492 IIWKEKK
+492 IIWKEKN

-551 LGKIKDGK
+551 IGKLKDGK
-559 RSLPR
+559 RRL
-564 VLLIDVQTLRDN
+564 V
-576 AEKYELFA
+576 FC
-584 EQARE
+584 

>member
-1 MEIYNI
+1 MEIYSI
-7 DYNLYVQDGEHEPR
+7 DYNLYVLDGEHEPR
-21 QMTNFTLVIE
+21 QMTNFTPVVE
-31 TAYYPLEGSQDDIPA
+31 TAYYPLDDSQDDIPA
-46 YLGIQLILEDGSV
+46 YLGIQLILEDGSM
-59 RSLTLPM
+59 RRLTLPM
-66 TSNLARTIVTEE
+66 TSNLARRIVAEE
-78 PRAVLLKTGYA
+78 PRAVLLKTSYT

-102 TGRPGEC
+102 TGHPGEC
-109 QRGVYLPGNGTY
+109 QRGLYLPGNGTY

-142 EVPYMIKPTNTYR
+142 EVPYMIKPNDSYHIAKHTENP
-155 ITNSIDRPV
+155 IQ
-164 PTLVRTL
+164 TLVNAL
-171 LENDAALIL
+171 QENDAAL
-180 PVTYAFLVSRRD
+180 VQSVAYALLVSRRD
-192 VLTAEQYPLQGG
+192 VLTAEQHPLQGG

-263 DLAKSS
+263 DLAHSS
-269 SRTIEAHRRK
+269 SRTIEAHRKK

-333 LEKKLNPTD
+333 LDKPLNLSE
-342 DVCPA
+342 DVRPA
-347 LIGAVLEEFADWFAD
+347 LIGAILEDFADWFAD
-362 NYDHAIELLH
+362 NYEHAIELLH

-414 GMVEMIKAHME
+414 CMVEMIKSTVKLSPHRE
-425 LASSDEHALNEK
+425 QALCEK
-437 FWEAV
+437 FWKAV
-442 HRSVRK
+442 HLSVSK
-448 QVTEF
+448 QVDEF
-453 RRIQSQ
+453 SKIRTH
-459 LKEGNITFL
+459 LKEGNIAHL
-468 LCEAIDSDEFDLCR
+468 LCEAIDCDEFKLCR
-482 KKTNLFKRNG
+482 KKEKLFKRNG

-551 LGKIKDGK
+551 IGKLKDGK
-559 RSLPR
+559 RPLPR

>member
-1 MEIYNI
+1 MEFYNI
-7 DYNLYVQDGEHEPR
+7 NYTLYVQDGEHEPK
-21 QMTNFTLVIE
+21 QMTNFTPMIE

-46 YLGIQLILEDGSV
+46 HLGIQLILEDGSM
-59 RSLTLPM
+59 RRLTLPM
-66 TSNLARTIVTEE
+66 TSNLARRIVAEE

-121 RLADGQHVTVWN
+121 RLADGRHITVWN

-142 EVPYMIKPTNTYR
+142 EVPYMIKPNDSYR

-180 PVTYAFLVSRRD
+180 PVAYAFLVSRRD
-192 VLTAEQYPLQGG
+192 VLTAEQHPLQGG
-204 LYITGV
+204 LYITGI

-263 DLAKSS
+263 DLAHSS
-269 SRTIEAHRRK
+269 SRTIEAHRKK

-333 LEKKLNPTD
+333 LEKKLNLTE
-342 DVCPA
+342 DVRPA
-347 LIGAVLEEFADWFAD
+347 LIGAILEDFADWFAD
-362 NYDHAIELLH
+362 NYEHAIELLH

-377 PNIPINLRAD
+377 PDILKNLRVD

-414 GMVEMIKAHME
+414 CMVEMIKSTVKLSPHQE
-425 LASSDEHALNEK
+425 QALYEK
-437 FWEAV
+437 FWKAV
-442 HRSVRK
+442 HLSVRK

-459 LKEGNITFL
+459 LKEGNIAFL
-468 LCEAIDSDEFDLCR
+468 LCEAIDSDEFKLCR
-482 KKTNLFKRNG
+482 KKEKLFKRNG

-564 VLLIDVQTLRDN
+564 VLLIDVETLHDN

>member
-66 TSNLARTIVTEE
+66 TSNLARTIVAEE

-142 EVPYMIKPTNTYR
+142 EVPYMIRPN
-155 ITNSIDRPV
+155 NSYHIAKHTENPI
-164 PTLVRTL
+164 PTLVNAL
-171 LENDAALIL
+171 QENDAALVQSVI
-180 PVTYAFLVSRRD
+180 YALLVSRRD
-192 VLTAEQYPLQGG
+192 VLTAEQHPLQGG

-210 QSSGKTT
+210 QPSGKTT

-232 GKPALML
+232 GKAALVL

-269 SRTIEAHRRK
+269 TRSIEAHRRK

-298 KTGKTDHRD
+298 KTGKTDHRN
-307 CTSGI
+307 CTAGI
-312 ALTAEFV
+312 VLTAEFV

-333 LEKKLNPTD
+333 LEKK
-342 DVCPA
+342 V
-347 LIGAVLEEFADWFAD
+347 
-362 NYDHAIELLH
+362 
-372 KIADS
+372 K
-377 PNIPINLRAD
+377 
-387 GADEFTELLT
+387 
-397 RERRIQD
+397 
-404 NLALLQWAFV
+404 
-414 GMVEMIKAHME
+414 
-425 LASSDEHALNEK
+425 SD
-437 FWEAV
+437 
-442 HRSVRK
+442 R
-448 QVTEF
+448 
-453 RRIQSQ
+453 
-459 LKEGNITFL
+459 
-468 LCEAIDSDEFDLCR
+468 
-482 KKTNLFKRNG
+482 
-492 IIWKEKK
+492 
-499 GVIKQVGIKQTALV
+499 
-513 QFIRNQNGYQN
+513 
-524 YSSRKIT
+524 
-531 DYLKDIGCLTINEDK
+531 
-546 SNTVH
+546 
-551 LGKIKDGK
+551 
-559 RSLPR
+559 
-564 VLLIDVQTLRDN
+564 
-576 AEKYELFA
+576 
-584 EQARE
+584 

>member
-1 MEIYNI
+1 MEIYST
-7 DYNLYVQDGEHEPR
+7 DYALYVQDGEHDPK
-21 QMTNFTLVIE
+21 QVTNFTPVIE
-31 TAYYPLEGSQDDIPA
+31 TAYFNLEGPQDIPA
-46 YLGIQLILEDGSV
+46 YLGIELILEDGSM
-59 RSLTLPM
+59 RRLTLPM
-66 TSNLARTIVTEE
+66 TSNLARRIVAEE
-78 PRAVLLKTGYA
+78 PRAILLKSSYA
-89 PLVQKYI
+89 PLVQKHI

-102 TGRPGEC
+102 IGRPGEC
-109 QRGVYLPGNGTY
+109 QRGLYLPGNGTY
-121 RLADGQHVTVWN
+121 RLADDRHITVWN

-142 EVPYMIKPTNTYR
+142 EVPYMI
-155 ITNSIDRPV
+155 RPNDNYHIAKHTEN
-164 PTLVRTL
+164 PIQTLVNAL
-171 LENDAALIL
+171 QENDAAL
-180 PVTYAFLVSRRD
+180 VQSVVYALLVSRRD
-192 VLTAEQYPLQGG
+192 VLTAEQHPLQGG
-204 LYITGV
+204 LYIAGV

-263 DLAKSS
+263 DLAKSPTRS
-269 SRTIEAHRRK
+269 IEAHRKK
-279 LGGAMLRL
+279 LGGSMLRL

-307 CTSGI
+307 CTAGI

-333 LEKKLNPTD
+333 LEKKLNLTE

-372 KIADS
+372 QIADS

-387 GADEFTELLT
+387 GADEFTELLA

-414 GMVEMIKAHME
+414 GMIEMIKARME
-425 LASSDEHALNEK
+425 LPSSDEHALNEK

-453 RRIQSQ
+453 RRIQSKF
-459 LKEGNITFL
+459 KEGNIAFL

-492 IIWKEKK
+492 IIWKEDKR
-499 GVIKQVGIKQTALV
+499 GRPVEVGIKPTALV

-531 DYLKDIGCLTINEDK
+531 DYLRDTGALTLQEEK
-546 SNTVH
+546 SNTCH
-551 LGKIKDGK
+551 LGKDKKGRI
-559 RSLPR
+559 LPR
-564 VLLIDVQTLRDN
+564 VLRIDVQTLRAN

>member
-1 MEIYNI
+1 MEVYNT
-7 DYNLYVQDGEHEPR
+7 DYALYVQDGEHEPK
-21 QMTNFTLVIE
+21 QVTNFTPVIE
-31 TAYYPLEGSQDDIPA
+31 TAYFNLEGPQDIPA
-46 YLGIQLILEDGSV
+46 YLGIELILEDGSM
-59 RSLTLPM
+59 RRLTLPM
-66 TSNLARTIVTEE
+66 TSNLARRIVAEE

-89 PLVQKYI
+89 PLIQKYI
-96 VDQLSK
+96 VDHLAK
-102 TGRPGEC
+102 AGRPGEF
-109 QRGVYLPGNGTY
+109 QRGLYLPCNVTY
-121 RLADGQHVTVWN
+121 LLSYDQHITVWN
-133 GRVAGSTKL
+133 GHVAGSSEFK
-142 EVPYMIKPTNTYR
+142 VPYVIKPNSNYQIVNR
-155 ITNSIDRPV
+155 IENPV
-164 PTLVRTL
+164 QTLVNAL
-171 LENDAALIL
+171 LGNDAALVL
-180 PVTYAFLVSRRD
+180 PVAYALLVSRRD
-192 VLTAEQYPLQGG
+192 VLTAEQHPLQGG

-263 DLAKSS
+263 DLAHSS
-269 SRTIEAHRRK
+269 SRTIEAHRKK

-333 LEKKLNPTD
+333 LEKKLNLTE
-342 DVCPA
+342 DVRPA
-347 LIGAVLEEFADWFAD
+347 LIGAILEDFADWFAD
-362 NYDHAIELLH
+362 NYEHAIELLH

-377 PNIPINLRAD
+377 PDILKNLRVD

-414 GMVEMIKAHME
+414 CMVEMIKLTVKLSPHRE
-425 LASSDEHALNEK
+425 QALYEK
-437 FWEAV
+437 FWTAV
-442 HRSVRK
+442 HLSVSK
-448 QVTEF
+448 QVDEF
-453 RRIQSQ
+453 AKIRTH
-459 LKEGNITFL
+459 LKEGNIAHL
-468 LCEAIDSDEFDLCR
+468 LCEAIDCDEFKLCR
-482 KKTNLFKRNG
+482 KKSKLFKRNG
-492 IIWKEKK
+492 IVWKEKN

-531 DYLKDIGCLTINEDK
+531 DYLKDIGCLTINEEK

-551 LGKIKDGK
+551 IGKLKDGK
-559 RSLPR
+559 RPLPR
-564 VLLIDVQTLRDN
+564 VLLIDVETLRDS
-576 AEKYELFA
+576 AEEYNLYA

>member
-7 DYNLYVQDGEHEPR
+7 YYNLYVQDGEHEPK
-21 QMTNFTLVIE
+21 QMTNFTPVIE

-66 TSNLARTIVTEE
+66 TSNLARTIVAKE

-121 RLADGQHVTVWN
+121 RLADDQHITVWN
-133 GRVAGSTKL
+133 GRVAGSSEFK
-142 EVPYMIKPTNTYR
+142 VPYVIKPNSNYQIVNR
-155 ITNSIDRPV
+155 IENPV
-164 PTLVRTL
+164 QTLVNAL
-171 LENDAALIL
+171 LGNDAALVL
-180 PVTYAFLVSRRD
+180 PVAYALLVSRRD
-192 VLTAEQYPLQGG
+192 VLTAEQHPLQGG

-263 DLAKSS
+263 DLAHSS
-269 SRTIEAHRRK
+269 SRTIEAHRKK

-298 KTGKTDHRD
+298 KSGKTDHRD
-307 CTSGI
+307 CTAGI

-333 LEKKLNPTD
+333 LEKKLNLTE
-342 DVCPA
+342 DVRPA
-347 LIGAVLEEFADWFAD
+347 LIGAILENFADWFAD
-362 NYDHAIELLH
+362 NYEHAIELLH

-377 PNIPINLRAD
+377 PDILQNLRVD

-414 GMVEMIKAHME
+414 CMVEMIKSTVKLSPHRE
-425 LASSDEHALNEK
+425 QALYEK
-437 FWEAV
+437 FWMAV
-442 HRSVRK
+442 HLSVSK
-448 QVTEF
+448 QVDEF
-453 RRIQSQ
+453 AKIRTH
-459 LKEGNITFL
+459 LKEGNIAHL
-468 LCEAIDSDEFDLCR
+468 LCEAIDCDEFKLCR
-482 KKTNLFKRNG
+482 KKSKLFKRNG
-492 IIWKEKK
+492 IVWKEKN

-551 LGKIKDGK
+551 IGKLKDGK
-559 RSLPR
+559 RPLPR
-564 VLLIDVQTLRDN
+564 VLLIDVETLRDS
-576 AEKYELFA
+576 AEEYNLYA
-584 EQARE
+584 EQVRE

>member
-1 MEIYNI
+1 
-7 DYNLYVQDGEHEPR
+7 
-21 QMTNFTLVIE
+21 
-31 TAYYPLEGSQDDIPA
+31 
-46 YLGIQLILEDGSV
+46 
-59 RSLTLPM
+59 
-66 TSNLARTIVTEE
+66 
-78 PRAVLLKTGYA
+78 
-89 PLVQKYI
+89 
-96 VDQLSK
+96 
-102 TGRPGEC
+102 
-109 QRGVYLPGNGTY
+109 
-121 RLADGQHVTVWN
+121 
-133 GRVAGSTKL
+133 
-142 EVPYMIKPTNTYR
+142 MIKPTDTYR

-164 PTLVRTL
+164 PTLVRAL
-171 LENDAALIL
+171 LENDAALVL
-180 PVTYAFLVSRRD
+180 PVAYALLVSRRD
-192 VLTAEQYPLQGG
+192 VLTAEQHPLQGG
-204 LYITGV
+204 LYIAGV

-227 RIGTP
+227 RIETP

-269 SRTIEAHRRK
+269 TRSIEAHRRK

-287 AANEGDSTKKG
+287 AANEGDSTKKNSS
-298 KTGKTDHRD
+298 GKTDHRD
-307 CTSGI
+307 CAAGI

-333 LEKKLNPTD
+333 LDKKLHLTE
-342 DVCPA
+342 DVRPA

-362 NYDHAIELLH
+362 NYGRAIELLH
-372 KIADS
+372 EITNS
-377 PNIPINLRAD
+377 PDILKNIRVN
-387 GADEFTELLT
+387 GADEFAELLM

-414 GMVEMIKAHME
+414 CMVEMIQE
-425 LASSDEHALNEK
+425 RIDLPDDIEHALHRK

-442 HRSVRK
+442 HCSVRK
-448 QVTEF
+448 QVEEF
-453 RRIQSQ
+453 ANIQSQ
-459 LKEGNITFL
+459 LKEGNIAHL
-468 LCEAIDSDEFDLCR
+468 LCEAIDCDEFKLCR
-482 KKTNLFKRNG
+482 KKSNLFKRNG
-492 IIWKEKK
+492 IVWKEKK

-564 VLLIDVQTLRDN
+564 VLLIDVETLRDN

>member
-1 MEIYNI
+1 MEVYNT
-7 DYNLYVQDGEHEPR
+7 DYALYVQDGEHEPK
-21 QMTNFTLVIE
+21 QATNFTPVIE
-31 TAYYPLEGSQDDIPA
+31 TAYFNLEGPQDIPA
-46 YLGIQLILEDGSV
+46 YLGIELILEDGSM
-59 RSLTLPM
+59 RRLTLPM
-66 TSNLARTIVTEE
+66 TSNLARRIVAEE

-192 VLTAEQYPLQGG
+192 VLTAEQHPLQGG

-217 LARRVFGYTE
+217 LARRV
-227 RIGTP
+227 
-232 GKPALML
+232 L
-239 EAVSTEASVRD
+239 
-250 TLSENPGCVVIID
+250 IID

-269 SRTIEAHRRK
+269 SRTIEAHRKK

-333 LEKKLNPTD
+333 LEKKLNLTE
-342 DVCPA
+342 DVRPA
-347 LIGAVLEEFADWFAD
+347 LIGAILEDFADWFAD
-362 NYDHAIELLH
+362 NYEHAIELLH

-377 PNIPINLRAD
+377 PDILKNLRVD

-414 GMVEMIKAHME
+414 CMVEMIKSTVKLSPHRE
-425 LASSDEHALNEK
+425 QALYEK
-437 FWEAV
+437 FWMAV
-442 HRSVRK
+442 HLSVSK
-448 QVTEF
+448 QVDEF
-453 RRIQSQ
+453 AKIRTH
-459 LKEGNITFL
+459 LKEGNIAHL
-468 LCEAIDSDEFDLCR
+468 LCEAINCDEFQLCR
-482 KKTNLFKRNG
+482 KKSKLFKRNR

-499 GVIKQVGIKQTALV
+499 GVIK
-513 QFIRNQNGYQN
+513 
-524 YSSRKIT
+524 
-531 DYLKDIGCLTINEDK
+531 
-546 SNTVH
+546 
-551 LGKIKDGK
+551 
-559 RSLPR
+559 
-564 VLLIDVQTLRDN
+564 
-576 AEKYELFA
+576 
-584 EQARE
+584 

>member
-1 MEIYNI
+1 MEVYNVN
-7 DYNLYVQDGEHEPR
+7 YTLYVQDGEHEPK
-21 QMTNFTLVIE
+21 QATNFTPVIE
-31 TAYYPLEGSQDDIPA
+31 TAYFSLEGPQDIPA
-46 YLGIQLILEDGSV
+46 YLGIQLILEDGSM
-59 RSLTLPM
+59 RRLTLPM
-66 TSNLARTIVTEE
+66 TSNLARRIVAEE

-89 PLVQKYI
+89 PLIQKYI

-102 TGRPGEC
+102 AERPGEC
-109 QRGVYLPGNGTY
+109 QRGLYLPGNGTY
-121 RLADGQHVTVWN
+121 RLADGQYVTVWN
-133 GRVAGSTKL
+133 ERIAGSTKL
-142 EVPYMIKPTNTYR
+142 KVPYMIKPNDSYH
-155 ITNSIDRPV
+155 IAKHAENPMQ
-164 PTLVRTL
+164 TLVNAL
-171 LENDAALIL
+171 LGNDAALVL

-192 VLTAEQYPLQGG
+192 VLTAEQHPLQGG
-204 LYITGV
+204 LYITGI

-232 GKPALML
+232 GKAALVL

-269 SRTIEAHRRK
+269 SRTIEAHRKK

-307 CTSGI
+307 CTAGI

-319 LDGVSELTRSIFVY
+319 LDGISELTRSIFVN
-333 LEKKLNPTD
+333 LEKKLNLTD

-377 PNIPINLRAD
+377 PNILENLRVD
-387 GADEFTELLT
+387 GADDFAELLT

-414 GMVEMIKAHME
+414 CMVEMIKSTVKLSPHRE
-425 LASSDEHALNEK
+425 QALYEN
-437 FWEAV
+437 FWKAI
-442 HRSVRK
+442 HLSVSK
-448 QVTEF
+448 QVSEF
-453 RRIQSQ
+453 AKIRTQ
-459 LKEGNITFL
+459 LKEGNIAYL
-468 LCEAIDSDEFDLCR
+468 LCEAIDSDEFKLCR
-482 KKTNLFKRNG
+482 KKEKLFKRNG

-551 LGKIKDGK
+551 IGKLKDGK
-559 RSLPR
+559 RPLPR
-564 VLLIDVQTLRDN
+564 VLLIDVETLRDS
-576 AEKYELFA
+576 AEEYNLYA